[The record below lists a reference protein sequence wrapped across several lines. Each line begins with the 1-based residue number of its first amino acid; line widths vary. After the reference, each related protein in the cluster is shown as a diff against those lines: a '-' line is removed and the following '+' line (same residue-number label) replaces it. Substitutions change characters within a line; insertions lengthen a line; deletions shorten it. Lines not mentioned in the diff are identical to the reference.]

1 MAINQPIMTLENV
14 DAGYGEIE
22 VLRNVSLSVQPGQIV
37 TIIGANGAG
46 KTTLL
51 RTVFGQVKPTAGRIT
66 FDGED
71 ITGAKPIDLL
81 KRGISYIPGGR
92 SNFPLMTVQENLEM
106 GAYTRRDKHNIQA
119 DIEALCQRF
128 AILREKRHTAV
139 GNLSGGQQQM
149 VEFAIALM
157 LKPRLMLIDEP
168 TIGLAPILVDEVFR
182 VIQEIHDT
190 GTTIV
195 LVEQNARRALE
206 ISDYGFVLELGTIR
220 HQGDAETL
228 KSSEEVYSAYLGER

>member
-1 MAINQPIMTLENV
+1 LVTNQPILALNNV

-22 VLRNVSLSVQPGQIV
+22 VLRKVSLSVQTGQIV

-51 RTVFGQVKPTAGRIT
+51 RTVFGQVRPSAGQIT
-66 FDGED
+66 FDGID
-71 ITGAKPIDLL
+71 ITGAKPIELL
-81 KRGISYIPGGR
+81 RRGISYIPGGR

-106 GAYTRRDKHNIQA
+106 GAYTRTDKQNIQA
-119 DIEALCQRF
+119 DIDALCARF
-128 AILREKRHTAV
+128 AILREKRHTQV

-220 HQGDAETL
+220 YQGDAETL
-228 KSSEEVYSAYLGER
+228 KSSDEVYRAYLGER

>member
-1 MAINQPIMTLENV
+1 LVTSQPILALHNV
-14 DAGYGEIE
+14 YAGYGEIE
-22 VLRNVSLSVQPGQIV
+22 VLRDVSLTVSTGQIV

-51 RTVFGQVKPTAGRIT
+51 RTIFGQVKPTAGRIT

-71 ITGAKPIDLL
+71 IGGAKPLDLL
-81 KRGISYIPGGR
+81 RRGISYIPGGR

-106 GAYTRRDKHNIQA
+106 GAYTRRDKHNVQA
-119 DIEALCQRF
+119 DIEALCARF
-128 AILREKRHTAV
+128 AILREKRHTPV

-168 TIGLAPILVDEVFR
+168 TIGLAPLLVDEVFR

-220 HQGDAETL
+220 YHGDADAL
-228 KSSEEVYSAYLGER
+228 KSSEEVYNAYLGER

>member
-1 MAINQPIMTLENV
+1 MVTSQPILALHNV
-14 DAGYGEIE
+14 YAGYGEIE
-22 VLRNVSLSVQPGQIV
+22 VLRDVSLTVSTGQIV

-51 RTVFGQVKPTAGRIT
+51 RTIFGQVKPTAGRIT

-71 ITGAKPIDLL
+71 IGGAKPLDPLR
-81 KRGISYIPGGR
+81 RGISYIPGGR

-106 GAYTRRDKHNIQA
+106 GAYTRRDKHNVQA
-119 DIEALCQRF
+119 DIEALCARF
-128 AILREKRHTAV
+128 AILREKRHTPV

-168 TIGLAPILVDEVFR
+168 TIGLAPLLVDEVFR

-220 HQGDAETL
+220 YHGDADAL
-228 KSSEEVYSAYLGER
+228 KSSEEVYNAYLGER

>member
-1 MAINQPIMTLENV
+1 MVTSQPILALNNV

-22 VLRNVSLSVQPGQIV
+22 VLRNVSLSVQTGQIV

-51 RTVFGQVKPTAGRIT
+51 RTVFGQVRPSAGQIT
-66 FDGED
+66 FDGID
-71 ITGAKPIDLL
+71 ITGAKPIELL
-81 KRGISYIPGGR
+81 RRGISYIPGGR

-106 GAYTRRDKHNIQA
+106 GAYTRTDKQNIQA
-119 DIEALCQRF
+119 DIDALCARF
-128 AILREKRHTAV
+128 AILREKRHTQV

-220 HQGDAETL
+220 YQGDAETL
-228 KSSEEVYSAYLGER
+228 KSSDEVYRAYLGER